1 MNWSLQQIPLWLGS
15 TFTLLVPVI
24 SSTVAWFAFDEPITA
39 IQVVAIAVVLGA
51 LTGVITGQ
59 AGIGSRPRPL
69 RR

>member
-1 MNWSLQQIPLWLGS
+1 MPVVS
-15 TFTLLVPVI
+15 TA
-24 SSTVAWFAFDEPITA
+24 VAWAFLDEPVTGVQVGA
-39 IQVVAIAVVLGA
+39 IVLVLVA